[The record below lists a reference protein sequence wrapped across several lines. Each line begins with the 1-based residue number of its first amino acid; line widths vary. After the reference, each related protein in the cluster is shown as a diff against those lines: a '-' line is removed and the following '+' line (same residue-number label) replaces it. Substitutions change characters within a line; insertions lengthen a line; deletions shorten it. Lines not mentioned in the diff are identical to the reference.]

1 MHPDAWTTMSEIA
14 ASPLKCIVSSTA
26 QDPALALALCDAIA
40 RAERAGLDVEW
51 RAGTL
56 PCEDCDVLVPVV
68 AAANVA
74 QVTADLPAWHRLHRQ
89 CVVLPVVDGL
99 SLPQLLGLLAAGAFD
114 FATLPLDESA
124 LHARLRRA
132 VGALPAVPLLQHQTH
147 QVHAPALRELV
158 GSSPAFVKQIT
169 LLPTIAGCD
178 AGLLILG
185 ETGTGKEAYARAVH
199 YLSPRAA
206 RPMVAV
212 NCGAIPAELLESEL
226 FGHLRGAFTSANTSR
241 AGLVREAEGGTLFL
255 DEVDSL
261 PLPAQAKLLRF
272 LQEMEYRPVGGDAVQ
287 KADVRVIA
295 ACNQDL
301 PGLVERGQ
309 FRRDLFFR
317 LHVLTVHL
325 PPLRERAEDVCT
337 LAVRFLEQFARQ
349 ARRAPVGLSPQAV
362 KRLLAHDWPG
372 NVRELKHVIERA
384 VLMSPGPTIQVDD
397 LQLPQAASQDDDG
410 AESFHDAK
418 ARMVGAFERSYLE
431 RLLTASGGNI
441 TRAAEVAQKNRRAL
455 FELIRKHGVDAES
468 FRA

>member
-1 MHPDAWTTMSEIA
+1 MSDFA
-14 ASPLKCIVSSTA
+14 ASPLKCIVSTA
-26 QDPALALALCDAIA
+26 ATDDAVGLSICDAIA
-40 RAERAGLDVEW
+40 GGGLHVELH
-51 RAGTL
+51 ATTL
-56 PCEDCDVLVPVV
+56 PREDCDVLVPVV
-68 AAANVA
+68 EAANVA
-74 QVTADLPAWHRLHRQ
+74 QVTADLPEWHLQHRQ

-99 SLPQLLGLLAAGAFD
+99 SLPQLLRLLAAGAFD

-132 VGALPAVPLLQHQTH
+132 VGALPAAPLLRHQIN
-147 QVHAPALRELV
+147 QVQAPALRELV
-158 GSSPAFVKQIT
+158 GSSPAFVKQIA

-226 FGHLRGAFTSANTSR
+226 FGHVRGAFTSANSAR

-255 DEVDSL
+255 DEIDSL

-272 LQEMEYRPVGGDAVQ
+272 LQEMEYRPVGGDGVQ

-325 PPLRERAEDVCT
+325 PPLRERAEDVCM
-337 LAVRFLEQFARQ
+337 LAVRFMDQFARQ
-349 ARRAPVGLSPQAV
+349 ARRTPVGLSPQAA

-384 VLMSPGPTIQVDD
+384 VLMSAAPTIQVDD
-397 LQLPQAASQDDDG
+397 LQLPQAASDG
-410 AESFHDAK
+410 GGGESFHDAK
-418 ARMVGAFERSYLE
+418 ARMVGAFERRYIE
-431 RLLTASGGNI
+431 RLLAASGGNI